1 MYAHLYISRPFLLPC
16 AVFRLGM
23 EFFKNYFRNLL
34 NRKSKLSLALDLIIV
49 LLAIFIM
56 VPQTRKSAIALVL
69 RPTVFIYQPSL
80 LKQSVPLFTPSL
92 MWYIRS
98 FEGDTCIL
106 GDFVGKPLIINYWA
120 SWCAPSLAEM
130 GQWRSLYADY
140 GDKVN
145 FLFITNEKRSDVAKF
160 VKRKKL
166 DLPVYLPINNY
177 PEQLSTN
184 TLPVT
189 FLVDADGYVLMRKSG
204 MAQWNGQKMRAILDA
219 MLTKTGGDNEN

>member
-1 MYAHLYISRPFLLPC
+1 
-16 AVFRLGM
+16 M

-34 NRKSKLSLALDLIIV
+34 TRKSKLSLALDLIIV

-80 LKQSVPLFTPSL
+80 LKQPIPLLTTSL
-92 MWYIRS
+92 DWHLRTLA
-98 FEGDTCIL
+98 GDTCTL
-106 GDFVGKPLIINYWA
+106 ADFTGKPTVINYWA
-120 SWCAPSLAEM
+120 SWCSPCLAEM
-130 GQWRSLYADY
+130 GQFRSLYADY

-145 FLFITNEKRSDVAKF
+145 FLFITNEKRTDAAKF
-160 VKRKKL
+160 VKKKNL
-166 DLPVYLPINNY
+166 DLPVYLPIKRY

-189 FLVDADGYVLMRKSG
+189 FLIDANGNILMRKSG
-204 MAQWNGQKMRAILDA
+204 MAQWNGQKMRNILDA
-219 MLTKTGGDNEN
+219 MLAQPQTENAN

>member
-1 MYAHLYISRPFLLPC
+1 
-16 AVFRLGM
+16 M

-34 NRKSKLSLALDLIIV
+34 TRKSKLSLALDLIIV

-80 LKQSVPLFTPSL
+80 LKQPIPLLTTSL
-92 MWYIRS
+92 DWHLRTLA
-98 FEGDTCIL
+98 GDTCTL
-106 GDFVGKPLIINYWA
+106 ADFTGKPTVINYWA
-120 SWCAPSLAEM
+120 SWCSPCLAEM
-130 GQWRSLYADY
+130 GQFRSLYADY

-145 FLFITNEKRSDVAKF
+145 FLFITNEKRTDVAKF
-160 VKRKKL
+160 VKKKNL
-166 DLPVYLPINNY
+166 DLPVYLPIKRY

-189 FLVDADGYVLMRKSG
+189 FLIDAEGNILMRKSG
-204 MAQWNGQKMRAILDA
+204 MAQWNGQKMRTILDA
-219 MLTKTGGDNEN
+219 MLAHPQTETAN

>member
-1 MYAHLYISRPFLLPC
+1 
-16 AVFRLGM
+16 M

-34 NRKSKLSLALDLIIV
+34 TRKSKLSLALDLIIV

-80 LKQSVPLFTPSL
+80 LKQPIPLFTTSL
-92 MWYIRS
+92 DWHLRTLK
-98 FEGDTCIL
+98 GDTCTL
-106 GDFVGKPLIINYWA
+106 ADFTGKPTVINYWA
-120 SWCAPSLAEM
+120 SWCSPCLAEM
-130 GQWRSLYADY
+130 GQFRSLYADY

-145 FLFITNEKRSDVAKF
+145 FLFITNEKRTDVAKF
-160 VKRKKL
+160 VKKKNL
-166 DLPVYLPINNY
+166 DLPVYLPIKRY

-189 FLVDADGYVLMRKSG
+189 FLIDAEGNILMRKSG
-204 MAQWNGQKMRAILDA
+204 MAQWNGQKMRTILDA
-219 MLTKTGGDNEN
+219 MLAHPQTETAN